1 VFVRGDVADV
11 PAPARER
18 AQQFLSQVTLRYRL
32 LASFAG
38 SVPLY
43 LYERR

>member
-1 VFVRGDVADV
+1 VLIRGDVADV

-18 AQQFLSQVTLRYRL
+18 AQQFVSQVTSRYRL
-32 LASFAG
+32 LSSFAG